1 MGDLYAQPGEGLWL
15 DRRAEQTRLA
25 RGRHD
30 EKDAPGR
37 LPPLA
42 QQLPQDRIAAA
53 KIVHQPSANP
63 HLLHIGLYFL

>member
-1 MGDLYAQPGEGLWL
+1 MRDLHAQPGEGLWL
-15 DRRAEQTRLA
+15 DRRAEQA
-25 RGRHD
+25 RRARSRHY

-53 KIVHQPSANP
+53 KIVH
-63 HLLHIGLYFL
+63 